1 LEEEKTSIKVLVCD
15 DDPQDQKITR
25 VYLCLR
31 TDWAIK
37 VLEAKN
43 GCEAVEI
50 AVRESPDI
58 ILMDIMMPEVDG
70 LTACYLIKTGSKTCE
85 IPVIMLTAVDH
96 DLNKKLSQK
105 VMGADGYLTKLFT
118 PEDLRGVITQFIRN
132 PE

>member
-1 LEEEKTSIKVLVCD
+1 MPIKVLVCD

-25 VYLCLR
+25 AYLRLR
-31 TDWAIK
+31 TDWEIK
-37 VLEAKN
+37 ILEAKN
-43 GCEAVEI
+43 GREAVDI
-50 AVRESPDI
+50 AISESPDI

-70 LTACYLIKTGSKTCE
+70 LTACHMIKTSSRTCG

-105 VMGADGYLTKLFT
+105 VMGADGYITKPFT